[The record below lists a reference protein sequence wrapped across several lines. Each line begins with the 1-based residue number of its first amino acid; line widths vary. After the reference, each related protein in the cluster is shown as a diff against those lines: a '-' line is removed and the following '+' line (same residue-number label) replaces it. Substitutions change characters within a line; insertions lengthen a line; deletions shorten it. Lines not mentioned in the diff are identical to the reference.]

1 MLSTAQQDP
10 EREIERLA
18 REIGHVVG
26 SADPERQDQH
36 KELVSTLVDQELA
49 PIGTS
54 NQTAAPAVRRPL
66 NPLAVGLGLLVLGVA
81 LFFLVPPIAIMLG
94 IVGFFGITW
103 GAVMSWTVE

>member
-26 SADPERQDQH
+26 SADPERQDQL

-54 NQTAAPAVRRPL
+54 DQTGSPGWTAPSTRSRR
-66 NPLAVGLGLLVLGVA
+66 VLGYLSSVW
-81 LFFLVPPIAIMLG
+81 LFSFSSHP
-94 IVGFFGITW
+94 
-103 GAVMSWTVE
+103 